1 MLMAWIKHALG
12 LDVKSRVTELEKR
25 MPKNKEAVKGAIEAF
40 KQLAR
45 DADR

>member
-1 MLMAWIKHALG
+1 MFMAWIKHALG
-12 LDVKSRVTELEKR
+12 LDVKSRVHELEDR

-40 KQLAR
+40 KQFAR